1 MEYLSKIHELEDS
14 DEPIREI
21 LGKVP
26 GWMIRWG
33 NMLILVFFASLVVVA
48 SIVKYPESIH
58 ASASVA
64 SINAPK
70 PVVAVAGGKLVR
82 LDAREGQTVEQ
93 GAILGLVEGL
103 GDHTQVQQLYKV
115 LTILRD
121 DLSGGRLE
129 KLKSLDLT
137 PYKDLGALQADFQIF
152 VQARMAYINYLSGGL
167 YPQKRS
173 MLQTD
178 LAQLGH
184 LKDNLHTQKKLL
196 EQDFMLS
203 QQTFSMNETLLQ
215 EKLISA
221 LDFRNEKSKLLT
233 KNITLPQVEASILEN
248 EAQQNEKK
256 KEILELDHLISE
268 QSQIFQEALNLF
280 KGRVEDWMKKYV
292 LTAPVGGV
300 VVFNSFLQENQQV
313 QTGQLLC
320 YINPGNSRYF
330 AETYIPQDNFG
341 KICLGQEVLLRFPS
355 YPYQEYGLVR
365 GKVEFVSHI
374 GTEQGYLSK
383 IALPNDLSTTADK
396 KIQYREGLSAN
407 AEIIT
412 KDLSL
417 MERLYY
423 TMLRMKKY

>member
-1 MEYLSKIHELEDS
+1 MEYLSKVHELEDS

-48 SIVKYPESIH
+48 GIVRYPESIH

-103 GDHTQVQQLYKV
+103 GDHAQVQQLYKV

-137 PYKDLGALQADFQIF
+137 PYKDLGSLQADFQTF
-152 VQARMAYINYLSGGL
+152 VQARMAYVNYLSGGL

-173 MLQTD
+173 MLQAD
-178 LAQLGH
+178 LAQLER
-184 LKDNLHTQKKLL
+184 LKDNLHIQKKLL

-203 QQTFSMNETLLQ
+203 QQTFNMNETLLQ

-233 KNITLPQVEASILEN
+233 KHITLPQVEASILGN

-256 KEILELDHLISE
+256 KEILELEHLISE